1 MRMTARAKDDDA
13 WKGGTERGYDG
24 GLVARRALVVTGL
37 AGLLLP
43 VAGCSGRTS
52 APGPSGRPAAPSGQP
67 DGAPGKPDGAPGKPA
82 GSDPAVAARLAGL
95 ERRFGARLGVYARD
109 TGSGATVA
117 YQADERFPMCS
128 TFKVLA
134 AAAIL
139 HRDNRADLGKRVRYS
154 RADLIPA
161 SPVTAA
167 HLATGLTVEQL
178 CQAAVSD
185 SDSTAANLLVA
196 ELGGPAAVTGYAR
209 SLADHVTR
217 LDRTEPTLNEGT
229 PGDDRDTSSPAALAA
244 DYAAIV
250 TGTALPP
257 RARALIT
264 RWLVGSVTGAG
275 RIRAAVPAG
284 WTVGDKSGTGG
295 YGTDNDIAVLWPPKR
310 SPIVLAIMSTR
321 STQTAP
327 PSDALVAQATRVVL
341 PALRPPRS

>member
-1 MRMTARAKDDDA
+1 MRMTARGEDDDA
-13 WKGGTERGYDG
+13 RTGGTGRGDGG
-24 GLVARRALVVTGL
+24 GLVPRRALLITGA

-43 VAGCSGRTS
+43 VAGCSVSTS
-52 APGPSGRPAAPSGQP
+52 APGRPARPAAPSRQP
-67 DGAPGKPDGAPGKPA
+67 GGATGRTA
-82 GSDPAVAARLAGL
+82 GGDPAVAARLAGL

-139 HRDNRADLGKRVRYS
+139 HRDSPAELGRRVRYS
-154 RADLIPA
+154 RADLMPP

-185 SDSTAANLLVA
+185 SDSTAANLLLA
-196 ELGGPAAVTGYAR
+196 KLGGPAGVTAYAR

-229 PGDDRDTSSPAALAA
+229 PGDDRDTSSPAALGA

-250 TGTALPP
+250 TGSALAPKG
-257 RARALIT
+257 RSLLT

-321 STQTAP
+321 ATQTAP
-327 PSDALVAQATRVVL
+327 PANALVAQATGIIL
-341 PALRPPRS
+341 PALRPAES